1 MMVPNHLCLEDIM
14 STATVLRPLLFLL
27 LAGFTLSSHA
37 DEPKQTAPSRKK
49 ANPAMAP
56 VVDTPGLPRVLL
68 IGDSI
73 SIGYTVP
80 VRTLLQGKANVHRP
94 LTNCGPTSKGLAEI
108 EQWLGD
114 GKWDLIHFNWG
125 LHDLKYIGPN
135 GGNLADPA
143 ATDSVQQVP
152 PAEYEKNLRLLVERL
167 KKTGAK
173 LVWRTTTPVPK
184 GARGRV
190 VGDSVKY
197 NAIALKIMQQ
207 HQIPIDDHYSFVM
220 QRQQE
225 LQRPADVHFTPQGS
239 QQLAE
244 QAAAA
249 ILAGL
254 GNK

>member
-1 MMVPNHLCLEDIM
+1 MMVPNDLCLEDIM

-27 LAGFTLSSHA
+27 LASFTLSSHA

-125 LHDLKYIGPN
+125 LHDLKYLGPN

-184 GARGRV
+184 GARGRI
-190 VGDSVKY
+190 VGASVK
-197 NAIALKIMQQ
+197 
-207 HQIPIDDHYSFVM
+207 
-220 QRQQE
+220 
-225 LQRPADVHFTPQGS
+225 
-239 QQLAE
+239 
-244 QAAAA
+244 
-249 ILAGL
+249 
-254 GNK
+254 